1 MYLLSFFVVL
11 FMFFGFFAMLVPL
24 RDELFFFSV
33 SVVMVIRLIV
43 AGVSVILAYFSF
55 MSLAEEYVKDN
66 KW

>member
-1 MYLLSFFVVL
+1 
-11 FMFFGFFAMLVPL
+11 MLVPL